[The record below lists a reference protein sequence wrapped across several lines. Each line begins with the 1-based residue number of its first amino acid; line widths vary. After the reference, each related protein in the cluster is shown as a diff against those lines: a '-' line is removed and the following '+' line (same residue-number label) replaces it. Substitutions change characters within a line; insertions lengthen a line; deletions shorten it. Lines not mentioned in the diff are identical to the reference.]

1 MKKLKEV
8 EKAKDQVEQDVYNV
22 GVAETEEV
30 FRSEVNRVCRV
41 Y

>member
-30 FRSEVNRVCRV
+30 FRSEVNRMCKV

>member
-8 EKAKDQVEQDVYNV
+8 EKTKDQAEQDVYNV

-30 FRSEVNRVCRV
+30 FWSEVSRVCRV

>member
-8 EKAKDQVEQDVYNV
+8 EKAKDQAKQDVYNV

-30 FRSEVNRVCRV
+30 FQFEVSRVCRV